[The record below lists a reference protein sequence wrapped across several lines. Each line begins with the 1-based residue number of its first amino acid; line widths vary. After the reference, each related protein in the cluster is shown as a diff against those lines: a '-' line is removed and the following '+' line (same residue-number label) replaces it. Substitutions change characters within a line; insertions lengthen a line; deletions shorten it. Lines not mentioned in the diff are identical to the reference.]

1 MKIKFCGIRR
11 EEDID
16 YLNQYS
22 PDYAG
27 FIFADSKR
35 YVEPQQARKLI
46 ESLDKKIKTVGV
58 FVNENVYKLVDI
70 VKETNIDI
78 IQLHGD
84 ETLYYVEI
92 IKQLLNNEV
101 WKAVR
106 VKSKE
111 DILNADKSEADILLL
126 DSFSETQYGG
136 TGKIANWDVIK
147 NTSINHKYMLAG
159 GLNSDNILEAIQK
172 TKPFGVD
179 ISGGIELDGVKNL
192 DKIKNIMNI
201 LRSDLN
207 E

>member
-35 YVEPQQARKLI
+35 YVEPQQAKKLI

-136 TGKIANWDVIK
+136 TGKIANWDAIK

>member
-11 EEDID
+11 EEDIE

-27 FIFADSKR
+27 FIFAESKR
-35 YVEPQQARKLI
+35 YIEPQKAKKLI

-84 ETLYYVEI
+84 ETLYYIEI

-111 DILNADKSEADILLL
+111 DILNADKSEADILLF

-136 TGKIANWDVIK
+136 TGKVANWDIIK
-147 NTSINHKYMLAG
+147 NTTINHKYMLAG
-159 GLNSDNILEAIQK
+159 GLNSDNILEAIK
-172 TKPFGVD
+172 NKPIWSRYFRW
-179 ISGGIELDGVKNL
+179 N
-192 DKIKNIMNI
+192 
-201 LRSDLN
+201 
-207 E
+207 